1 MTKEIAAGYVMDALR
16 KKGFEAFLVGGCVR
30 DLLLGKEPKDY
41 DVTTNARPEQVM
53 ELFVNEAEAPLPELS
68 DKYHWP
74 PRPFGDHDV
83 KTIPVGAAFGVVTVA
98 IDGIPTEVATY
109 RADGDYADGRHP
121 DVVFYADSAREDVSR
136 RDFTI
141 NGLLSLG
148 AIYPSSLVRE
158 GTGAYV
164 GTGPVAV
171 RDKHYHIQDHVGG
184 LDDLKGK
191 IIRCIGDPDKRFGE
205 DALRMLRACRF
216 AAQLGFEVEEGT
228 KEAIRRNA
236 PAIGKVSMERIAAEI
251 LRLVSSPHPMKG
263 LVPLIA
269 TGLVDHI
276 PLLDRVIY
284 GAGLSLIFRHFHA
297 HPTDDP
303 ATGMAILTQTA
314 SGEDAAR
321 LLRGLKLSN
330 GLQDEINGIKLVR
343 GTMRGM
349 YDHDDPPYFKRLM
362 RTPGAAKAVALLE
375 QDVEMGHECLRA
387 KVAYLKS
394 LKPEDIN
401 PPRLVTGDDLLAMGM
416 AAGPGFGVIL
426 RAVEEGQLAGTLRGR
441 NEALEYA
448 RKMASKGQSTEGK
461 EA

>member
-53 ELFVNEAEAPLPELS
+53 ELFVNEAEVPSPEVS
-68 DKYHWP
+68 DKSHGP
-74 PRPFGDHDV
+74 FKPFKPFGDHDV

-121 DVVFYADSAREDVSR
+121 NVVFYADSAREDVSR

-148 AIYPSSLVRE
+148 EIFPPSPARE
-158 GTGAYV
+158 GMV
-164 GTGPVAV
+164 GLAAAGGK
-171 RDKHYHIQDHVGG
+171 RYHIRDHVGG

-236 PAIGKVSMERIAAEI
+236 PTIGKVSTERIAAEL

-276 PLLDRVIY
+276 PLLDKVIY

-303 ATGMAILTQTA
+303 ATGMAIITRTA
-314 SGEDAAR
+314 SGEDVVY

-330 GLQDEINGIKLVR
+330 DLQDEINGIKLVR
-343 GTMRGM
+343 STVRGT
-349 YDHDDPPYFKRLM
+349 YDIDDPPYFKRLM
-362 RTPGAAKAVALLE
+362 RTPGAAKAITLLE
-375 QDVEMGHECLRA
+375 QDIEMVDEHLKD

-426 RAVEEGQLAGTLRGR
+426 RAIEEGQLAGTLKGR
-441 NEALEYA
+441 DEALEHA
-448 RKMASKGQSTEGK
+448 RKMASKDEAKEGK